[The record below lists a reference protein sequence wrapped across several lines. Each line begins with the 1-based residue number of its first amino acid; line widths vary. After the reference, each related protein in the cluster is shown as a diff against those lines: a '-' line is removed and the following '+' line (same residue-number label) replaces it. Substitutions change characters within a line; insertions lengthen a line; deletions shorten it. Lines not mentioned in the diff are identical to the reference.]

1 MKSTQKIAIFAGM
14 SFFALLLVLV
24 SAGCSQSEGGENAG
38 DALSPT
44 VTPSALA
51 SQRPDDAGNS
61 SDLDEIVAR
70 YRAVHPPDSSSSTAP
85 APGPCE
91 EYTKTGEFVEVVGR
105 LLDLVREDPAARRLL
120 SDGGEIAGVVVVCP
134 PTAAT
139 KPVGPG
145 CYPAVRIRYGEMT
158 IDFLVN
164 IDCMCIEKKSVE
176 VPSGYL
182 SHTVDNVTYIIHN
195 NDVVL
200 AL

>member
-24 SAGCSQSEGGENAG
+24 SAGCSQSEAGENAG

-85 APGPCE
+85 P
-91 EYTKTGEFVEVVGR
+91 
-105 LLDLVREDPAARRLL
+105 LDLAKNTRRPESSSRLSVDSSTSSGRTPPPADSSRMGARSRASLLSARRPQRPNPWVQGATPL
-120 SDGGEIAGVVVVCP
+120 SASDTG
-134 PTAAT
+134 
-139 KPVGPG
+139 
-145 CYPAVRIRYGEMT
+145 R
-158 IDFLVN
+158 
-164 IDCMCIEKKSVE
+164 
-176 VPSGYL
+176 
-182 SHTVDNVTYIIHN
+182 
-195 NDVVL
+195 
-200 AL
+200 

>member
-1 MKSTQKIAIFAGM
+1 MKFSQKGVLFAGM
-14 SFFALLLVLV
+14 TFFALLLVLV
-24 SAGCSQSEGGENAG
+24 SAGCSQSEAGEDAG
-38 DALSPT
+38 S
-44 VTPSALA
+44 TPSPGVTSSALP

-70 YRAVHPPDSSSSTAP
+70 YRAAHPPDNSSTAS

-91 EYTKTGEFVEVVGR
+91 EYAKTGEFVEVVGG
-105 LLDLVREDPAARRLL
+105 LLDLVREDPAASRLL
-120 SDGGEIAGVVVVCP
+120 SDGGEIAGVVVACP

-182 SHTVDNVTYIIHN
+182 SRTADNITYIIHN